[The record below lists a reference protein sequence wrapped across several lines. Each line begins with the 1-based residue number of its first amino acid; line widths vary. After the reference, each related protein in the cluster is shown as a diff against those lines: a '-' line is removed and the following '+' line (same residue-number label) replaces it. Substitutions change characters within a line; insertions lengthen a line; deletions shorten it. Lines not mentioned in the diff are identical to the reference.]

1 MIRKLSIHE
10 VAEAIE
16 SLPLNIQADLAATI
30 QQRLAIQD
38 HGHSNTADEGDQQ
51 SALNPTLNTAL
62 NQEQQE
68 TFKSFLA
75 SMPNVGE
82 DHEFVVARDLPRI
95 ADL

>member
-10 VAEAIE
+10 VAEAIQ
-16 SLPLNIQADLAATI
+16 SLPLNVQADLAAKI

-38 HGHSNTADEGDQQ
+38 HGHVTTVDEGDEQPTR
-51 SALNPTLNTAL
+51 NPVK
-62 NQEQQE
+62 QE

-82 DHEFVVARDLPRI
+82 DHEFVVARELPRI
-95 ADL
+95 TDL

>member
-1 MIRKLSIHE
+1 MIRKLSIPE

-38 HGHSNTADEGDQQ
+38 HGHVAPADNGDEQPTR
-51 SALNPTLNTAL
+51 NPVK
-62 NQEQQE
+62 QE
-68 TFKSFLA
+68 TLKSFLA

-82 DHEFVVARDLPRI
+82 DHEFVVTRDLPRI
-95 ADL
+95 TDL